1 MHAVLVAFVNDDLRL
16 LLSRDFTAALPG
28 FTRRAAAA
36 GSLHS
41 RAGNRGSIRKERGLR
56 NCVRIH
62 IERAARFDCT
72 GGVDHRFV
80 VVDAN
85 CNGQRACGLHARRP
99 CARSLLLRCRRC
111 CGCIL
116 ELRLKHNV
124 CRRHMQHILPGAV
137 FHHRIGNDFVSKR
150 IDRLQGALFQLF
162 SRRRIHDDH
171 DVIPRIRSVCF
182 RDYSAYGC
190 AVFIRVAVAF
200 NLVSAAGVFRRGDF
214 PVSVRRVVERIG
226 SARAFVILLA
236 IEGREILIRFLSG
249 GKLRELRKQRY
260 IRIRHY
266 KAVFSIY
273 AAHILNHVSGRTRR
287 QITHRQ
293 GFKLVA
299 FLRRNLDRCA
309 FARLHPVHCGNS
321 SILGSICGDLASFC
335 SRDLFFRFLQFFLGG
350 RFRDG
355 AFYLIDD
362 PHENRDRLIDR
373 LACGSLRAGC
383 HRIRRKALCGCTFI
397 RR

>member
-16 LLSRDFTAALPG
+16 LLSRDFTAALPR
-28 FTRRAAAA
+28 FVRRVAAAR
-36 GSLHS
+36 SLHG

-62 IERAARFDCT
+62 IERAACFDCT
-72 GGVDHRFV
+72 GGVDHRFI

-85 CNGQRACGLHARRP
+85 CNGQRACGLHACRP
-99 CARSLLLRCRRC
+99 CARSLLLRRWLC
-111 CGCIL
+111 CGRIL
-116 ELRLKHNV
+116 KLRLKHNV

-137 FHHRIGNDFVSKR
+137 FHHRIGNDLIPKR

-162 SRRRIHDDH
+162 SRRRIYGDH
-171 DVIPRIRSVCF
+171 DVISRIRSVCF
-182 RDYSAYGC
+182 RDYGTYDC
-190 AVFIRVAVAF
+190 AVFIRV
-200 NLVSAAGVFRRGDF
+200 
-214 PVSVRRVVERIG
+214 
-226 SARAFVILLA
+226 
-236 IEGREILIRFLSG
+236 EIRIRFLSG
-249 GKLRELRKQRY
+249 GKLHELRKQRY
-260 IRIRHY
+260 IRIWHY

-273 AAHILNHVSGRTRR
+273 APYILNHVSGRTRR
-287 QITHRQ
+287 QVTHRQ

-299 FLRRNLDRCA
+299 FLRRNLYRCA
-309 FARLHPVHCGNS
+309 FARLHPVHCGNG

-335 SRDLFFRFLQFFLGG
+335 SCDLFFRFLQFFLSG

-355 AFYLIDD
+355 AFHLIDD
-362 PHENRDRLIDR
+362 PHENRDRLVDR

-383 HRIRRKALCGCTFI
+383 HRIRGKALCGCTFI